1 MEGGKSIMGNIV
13 LTRSRR
19 RQIVHAISYAFLIIV
34 GVTMLFPFFWM
45 LITSVKS
52 RYSDALNLNKLLPE
66 TVWQIS
72 ANDIRDWTALFN
84 KLESADRME
93 ESSGLKT
100 LWTAMGPNEQTKII
114 SVVTR
119 GTYGEEDKKVLVS
132 GLNQVM
138 INQVLW
144 DNEEATA
151 GLNPEERAVITNNG
165 PLVKEQRVKINR
177 MIIDALFPKE
187 IQKAH
192 SYHWRNY
199 RTIFVEINF
208 YRAILNSFFVTLMI
222 TVGQVFTSSLAAYAF
237 ARLNFFARDHIFLG
251 YLATLMVPG
260 TVTMIPVFIILR
272 ELGWIDTYYA
282 LIIPPLFSAYGTFM
296 LRQFFLSLP
305 RAIEE
310 AAILDGCNAFR
321 VYWHVI
327 LPLSKPGLSALAI
340 LTFIGSWRSF
350 MWPLIVSHSDN
361 MYTLPVALSLFQSF
375 YEIEWTLLMAG
386 SIIMIAPM
394 LLVFIIGQRYFI
406 EGIQLGGVNG

>member
-1 MEGGKSIMGNIV
+1 MGNIV

-119 GTYGEEDKKVLVS
+119 GTYGEEDKKVLLS

-199 RTIFVEINF
+199 RTVFVEINF

-406 EGIQLGGVNG
+406 EGIQLGAVNG

>member
-1 MEGGKSIMGNIV
+1 MGKIV

-19 RQIVHAISYAFLIIV
+19 RQIVHAISYAFLITV

-52 RYSDALNLNKLLPE
+52 RYADPLDLNKLLPE

-72 ANDIRDWTALFN
+72 ASDIRNWTELFN
-84 KLESADRME
+84 KLNRADRLMD
-93 ESSGLKT
+93 SSALKT
-100 LWTAMGPNEQTKII
+100 IWTAMEPNEQRKIG

-119 GTYGEEDKKVLVS
+119 GKYGEEDKKMLVT
-132 GLNQVM
+132 GLNQ
-138 INQVLW
+138 ILL
-144 DNEEATA
+144 NEELWKNEEVAA
-151 GLNPEERAVITNNG
+151 VLRPEERAVITNSS
-165 PLVKEQRVKINR
+165 PLGKENRIKINR
-177 MIIDALFPKE
+177 MIIDTLFPEE

-192 SYHWRNY
+192 RYHWRNY
-199 RTIFVEINF
+199 RTVFVEINF

-272 ELGWIDTYYA
+272 ELGWINTYYA

-305 RAIEE
+305 RAVEE

-361 MYTLPVALSLFQSF
+361 MYTLPIALSLFQSF

-406 EGIQLGGVNG
+406 EGIQLGAVNG

>member
-1 MEGGKSIMGNIV
+1 MGNIV

-406 EGIQLGGVNG
+406 EGIQLGAVNG

>member
-1 MEGGKSIMGNIV
+1 MGNIV

-199 RTIFVEINF
+199 RTVFVEINF

-406 EGIQLGGVNG
+406 EGIQLGAVNG